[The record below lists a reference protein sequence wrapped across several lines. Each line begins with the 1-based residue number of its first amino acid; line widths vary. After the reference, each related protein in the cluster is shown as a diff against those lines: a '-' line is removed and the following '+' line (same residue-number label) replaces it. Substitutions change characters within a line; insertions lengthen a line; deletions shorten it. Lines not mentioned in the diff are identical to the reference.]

1 MLETSLQEAQEKI
14 TGLLEVKERLETVLV
29 SFVTT
34 LRLHVVNLPVIGG
47 AGSKKCTS
55 YMSQLLVSSA
65 FDPITPFSN
74 SFAFFVLPGF
84 PFDLMKF
91 YLRLLHNVYK
101 KFNRH
106 CRLCHQYNT

>member
-1 MLETSLQEAQEKI
+1 MASSCVLETSLQEAQEKI

-55 YMSQLLVSSA
+55 YMSQLLVSPA
-65 FDPITPFSN
+65 FDPLSPFST
-74 SFAFFVLPGF
+74 SFAFLFYLVF
-84 PFDLMKF
+84 PFDEILF
-91 YLRLLHNVYK
+91 EA
-101 KFNRH
+101 F
-106 CRLCHQYNT
+106 T